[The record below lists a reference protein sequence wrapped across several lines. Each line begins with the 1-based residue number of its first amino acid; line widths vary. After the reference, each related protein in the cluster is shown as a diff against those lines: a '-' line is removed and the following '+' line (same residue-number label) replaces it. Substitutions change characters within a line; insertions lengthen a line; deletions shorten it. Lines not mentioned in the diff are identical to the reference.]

1 MICIFFFFDVL
12 NFVLFC
18 FVFLVSTFDLFS
30 FIFWLEDYSFF
41 EINSDILNDYNLTL
55 HCISFL

>member
-1 MICIFFFFDVL
+1 
-12 NFVLFC
+12 LFC